1 MSVLHLIDEAV
12 LVSKLAATL
21 WVLPGDMVGDPKAR
35 LATYPWALVAALTP
49 DNYRALDVAACKA
62 EMIRRALRV
71 GKGFSTMGAA
81 A

>member
-1 MSVLHLIDEAV
+1 MSVLTVIDETV

-49 DNYRALDVAACKA
+49 DNYRALDLAACKA

-71 GKGFSTMGAA
+71 GKGFNANRRAA
-81 A
+81 